1 MSKII
6 ERNVAE
12 IIFIALI
19 ATILL
24 SSCGSLQFGDYNRWQ
39 EVNSNKVNCRR

>member
-6 ERNVAE
+6 ERSLAE
-12 IIFIALI
+12 LI
-19 ATILL
+19 MIVMFLIVFL

-39 EVNSNKVNCRR
+39 EVNNNKVNCSR

>member
-6 ERNVAE
+6 EKNIAE
-12 IIFIALI
+12 IIMIALFAI
-19 ATILL
+19 VLL

-39 EVNSNKVNCRR
+39 EVNNKVNCNR